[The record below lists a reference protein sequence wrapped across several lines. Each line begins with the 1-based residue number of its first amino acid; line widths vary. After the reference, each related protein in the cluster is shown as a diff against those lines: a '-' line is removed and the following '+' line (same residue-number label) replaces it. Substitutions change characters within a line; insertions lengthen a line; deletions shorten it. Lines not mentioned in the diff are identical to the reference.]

1 MEDPNLPEITVF
13 TCIYCGY
20 TSIDMAGTTGIQYPA
35 DVKVVKLPC
44 TGKTDI
50 LYILKALEHGAD
62 AVMVVA
68 CAKGT
73 CHHLEG
79 NLRAEKRVGR
89 AKKILNEVGLGGERA
104 EIFFVTGSQGYS
116 FAEAVREMTDRVQRL
131 GANPL
136 KNGAPA
142 LPSPLPPP
150 PPAADRF
157 QIG

>member
-1 MEDPNLPEITVF
+1 MNDEMPEITVF

-20 TSIDMAGTTGIQYPA
+20 TSVDMAGTTGISYPA

-44 TGKTDI
+44 TGKTDV
-50 LYILKALEHGAD
+50 LYILKAFEQGAD

-89 AKKILNEVGLGGERA
+89 AKKILDEVGLDGKRV

-116 FAEAVREMTDRVQRL
+116 FAAAVEEMTGRVRSL

-136 KNGAPA
+136 KNRTVVEYPGGGR
-142 LPSPLPPP
+142 S
-150 PPAADRF
+150 
-157 QIG
+157 

>member
-1 MEDPNLPEITVF
+1 MEQERLPEITVF

-20 TSIDMAGTTGIQYPA
+20 TSADMAGTLGLRYPA
-35 DVKVVKLPC
+35 DIKVVKLPC
-44 TGKTDI
+44 TGKMDT
-50 LYILKALEHGAD
+50 LYMLKAFEQGAD

-68 CAKGT
+68 CTKGT

-89 AKKILNEVGLGGERA
+89 AKLILDEIGLGGGRV

-116 FAEAVREMTDRVQRL
+116 FVEAVNQMSTRVAAL

-136 KNGAPA
+136 KRGRGPQQGSA
-142 LPSPLPPP
+142 
-150 PPAADRF
+150 
-157 QIG
+157 

>member
-1 MEDPNLPEITVF
+1 MEMPEITVF

-20 TSIDMAGTTGIQYPA
+20 TSVDMAGTTGIQYPA
-35 DVKVVKLPC
+35 NVKVVKLPC
-44 TGKTDI
+44 TGKVEA
-50 LYILKALEHGAD
+50 LYILKALEQGAD

-89 AKKILNEVGLGGERA
+89 SRKILDEVGLGGERV

-116 FAEAVREMTDRVQRL
+116 FAAAVQEMTERVQKL

-136 KNGAPA
+136 KAIPG
-142 LPSPLPPP
+142 
-150 PPAADRF
+150 
-157 QIG
+157 